1 MKQAFITDMSFL
13 FSLSFSWMKNNSDF
27 FLKQFAMNKIYHL
40 LMHYFSLSFSYY
52 LSEINGN
59 NKDIKMTLRTAFYS
73 FNYFFLFGNKNDV
86 VRLHVLYI
94 EKQ

>member
-1 MKQAFITDMSFL
+1 
-13 FSLSFSWMKNNSDF
+13 
-27 FLKQFAMNKIYHL
+27 MNKIYHV

-59 NKDIKMTLRTAFYS
+59 NKDIKMTRRTAFYS

>member
-1 MKQAFITDMSFL
+1 
-13 FSLSFSWMKNNSDF
+13 
-27 FLKQFAMNKIYHL
+27 
-40 LMHYFSLSFSYY
+40 MHYFSLSFSYY

-59 NKDIKMTLRTAFYS
+59 NKDIKMTRRTAFYS